1 MEAITK
7 ARSIKASC
15 EEQAELLRNH
25 AALAY
30 ATVHTGHPLAL
41 VSVHVACI
49 QKLQSRRGFEEAGHG
64 YDRVLYAKTYKSS
77 RAV

>member
-25 AALAY
+25 AALADTSAY
-30 ATVHTGHPLAL
+30 SGHPLAL

-49 QKLQSRRGFEEAGHG
+49 QKLQSRWGFEEAGHG

-77 RAV
+77 GAV